1 MHDAKRL
8 RSAGTALVCF
18 GLLVYE
24 VFSVRLLSVV
34 VEGPMAIFAIAF
46 AMLGMGAATSIM
58 SLTDRPQP
66 GTDQDG
72 LLGRL
77 ATMLGLAYPLCLL
90 LVAATSEQTNTT
102 LEAAIS
108 AGGFDGLIGAIRDNF
123 LTQMI
128 WVGTILFVPYFLFGI
143 FIAALFRS
151 CRQADYHAFYAAD
164 LIGASLGCIFFVV
177 VLDTF
182 GYRGGLFAIIVP
194 TFLGAVAF
202 ARLQSARSATIPAV
216 LAGIACI
223 AIAFPGINL
232 LFEPQPALN
241 QLARNYNQKFEVEQN
256 WHVWNAHSRVA
267 HISMTERD
275 SGYSG
280 HVYAHEAGI
289 GWAIVPRSSADISR
303 TSDSALQGLHTPG
316 HWSRLAAVFKP
327 RRVLVLFAGVGSD
340 MANIYDECGGDCEI
354 VGVEINGHM
363 VEHALSGAAPGVSE
377 LLGKP
382 GVRLVTAEAREYLGR
397 DRSRYDAILLSWW
410 GAGTSHY
417 LGTSGQLAQYLYT
430 TEAFETL
437 IDHLTPEG
445 IIVLFN
451 GNKAQTLVNLREVYR
466 KRNWGTLDG
475 KVAILTPTGPGD
487 SGYMELVDSK
497 RMVLKP
503 SGFGDDELKRLKRM
517 VEDIGFRMI
526 FTPDGVD
533 PEYRIYADI
542 VGGKDLR
549 DLNAEL
555 IDEFNT
561 ELSIVSDERPFF
573 EHFIPD
579 SYYTDISNWLRSD
592 IDSPQ
597 WKFVQMYLF
606 FVLFLALASFAIVI
620 APLLLRSG
628 PVINGR
634 NVMNLFYFVSLGAGF
649 ILIEIAL
656 VRKFGLILGHP
667 SYAIAIVLA
676 ALIFSTGLGSLFTQR
691 LFARAGIDEKRVA
704 LAIVLY
710 AVIGGAAYDQ
720 LLTTVIALPIPVKAG
735 LVILALFPLGFLMG
749 QLFPQGL
756 MRVSRDDSR
765 LVPWAWAINATAS
778 TVGVGFADLISR
790 PLGYNAVLYLGAA
803 FYVGILLLPLY
814 ARQPQLAPA

>member
-1 MHDAKRL
+1 
-8 RSAGTALVCF
+8 
-18 GLLVYE
+18 
-24 VFSVRLLSVV
+24 
-34 VEGPMAIFAIAF
+34 MAIFAIAF

-58 SLTDRPQP
+58 CLTDRPRP
-66 GTDQDG
+66 GAGQDAV
-72 LLGRL
+72 LGRL
-77 ATMLGLAYPLCLL
+77 ATILGLAYPVCLL
-90 LVAATSEQTNTT
+90 LVAAASEQTNTT

-108 AGGFDGLIGAIRDNF
+108 VGGFNGLIGAIRDNF
-123 LTQMI
+123 LGQMI
-128 WVGTILFVPYFLFGI
+128 WVGSILFVPYFLFGI
-143 FIAALFRS
+143 FIAALFRT

-164 LIGASLGCIFFVV
+164 LIGASLGCIVFVV

-194 TFLGAVAF
+194 TFLGAAAF
-202 ARLQSARSATIPAV
+202 ARVHSARSAAIPAM
-216 LAGIACI
+216 LAGAACV
-223 AIAFPGINL
+223 AVASPGIVSL
-232 LFEPQPALN
+232 LEPQPALDK
-241 QLARNYNQKFEVEQN
+241 LARNYNQNFEVEQN
-256 WHVWNAHSRVA
+256 WHVWNAHSRIA
-267 HISMTERD
+267 HLTLTERD
-275 SGYSG
+275 SGYSAQ
-280 HVYAHEAGI
+280 VYAHEDGV
-289 GWAIVPRSSADISR
+289 GWAIVPPSSAELSR
-303 TSDSALQGLHTPG
+303 IPDSALQRLHTPAQ
-316 HWSRLAAVFKP
+316 WSRLAAVFKP
-327 RRVLVLFAGVGSD
+327 KRVLVLFAGVGAD
-340 MANIYDECGGDCEI
+340 MANIYDECGGDCE
-354 VGVEINGHM
+354 VTGVEINGHM
-363 VEHALSGAAPGVSE
+363 VAHALSGATPGVSE

-437 IDHLTPEG
+437 IEHLTPDG

-451 GNKAQTLVNLREVYR
+451 GNKAQTLLNLREVYR
-466 KRNWGTLDG
+466 KRSWGPLDG
-475 KVAILTPTGPGD
+475 KVAILTPASQGPGD
-487 SGYMELVDSK
+487 SGYMELVDTK

-503 SGFGDDELKRLKRM
+503 SGFRADELGRLDRM

-526 FTPDGVD
+526 YSPAGVD
-533 PEYRIYADI
+533 PDYRIYADI
-542 VGGKDLR
+542 VGGMDLR
-549 DLNAEL
+549 ELNAGL
-555 IDEFNT
+555 VGEFSAA
-561 ELSIVSDERPFF
+561 LSIVSDERPFF
-573 EHFIPD
+573 EHFVPD
-579 SYYTDISNWLRSD
+579 SYYTNVSNWLRSD

-606 FVLFLALASFAIVI
+606 FVLFLAFASFAIVI

-628 PVINGR
+628 PAVTGR
-634 NVMNLFYFVSLGAGF
+634 NAMNLCYFVSLGAGF

-676 ALIFSTGLGSLFTQR
+676 ALIFSTGFGSLFTQR
-691 LFARAGIDEKRVA
+691 LFAHRGIDEKRVA

-710 AVIGGAAYDQ
+710 AVLGGAAYDQ
-720 LLTTVIALPIPVKAG
+720 LLSMLIALPIPVKAA

-803 FYVGILLLPLY
+803 FYAGILLLPLY
-814 ARQPQLAPA
+814 ARQRQLAPA

>member
-1 MHDAKRL
+1 MHDARTF
-8 RSAGTALVCF
+8 RSVGTGLVCF

-24 VFSVRLLSVV
+24 VFSVRLLSVIV
-34 VEGPMAIFAIAF
+34 DGPMAIFAIAF

-58 SLTDRPQP
+58 SLTNRPSP
-66 GTDQDG
+66 GTDQDA

-77 ATMLGLAYPLCLL
+77 AAVLGLAYPLCLML
-90 LVAATSEQTNTT
+90 IAAVSEQTNTA

-108 AGGFDGLIGAIRDNF
+108 AGGFNGLVGAIRDNF
-123 LTQMI
+123 LGRMV
-128 WVGTILFVPYFLFGI
+128 WFGTILFVPYFLFGI

-151 CRQADYHAFYAAD
+151 ARQADYHALYAAD
-164 LIGASLGCIFFVV
+164 LIGASLGCIVFVV
-177 VLDTF
+177 VLDIF
-182 GYRGGLFAIIVP
+182 GYRGGLVAIIVP
-194 TFLGAVAF
+194 TFLGAATF
-202 ARLQSARSATIPAV
+202 ARLHRARSAVIPAA
-216 LAGIACI
+216 LAGATCI
-223 AIAFPGINL
+223 AVAFPSIVS
-232 LFEPQPALN
+232 LFEPQPALS
-241 QLARNYNQKFEVEQN
+241 QLARNYNQEFEVEQT

-267 HISMTERD
+267 HLTMTERE
-275 SGYSG
+275 SGYSA
-280 HVYAHEAGI
+280 HVYAHESGI
-289 GWAIVPRSSADISR
+289 GWAIVPRSAAQLSR
-303 TSDSALQGLHTPG
+303 TPDSALRGLHAPG
-316 HWSRLAAVFKP
+316 QWSRLAAVFRPK
-327 RRVLVLFAGVGSD
+327 RVLVLFAGVGSD
-340 MANIYDECGGDCEI
+340 MANIYDECGGTCEI

-377 LLGKP
+377 LLSRP
-382 GVRLVTAEAREYLGR
+382 GVRLVTAEAREFLGR

-437 IDHLTPEG
+437 IEHLTPQG

-475 KVAILTPTGPGD
+475 KVAILAPAETVGAGF
-487 SGYMELVDSK
+487 MELIDSK

-503 SGFGDDELKRLKRM
+503 SGFREEELDRLERM
-517 VEDIGFRMI
+517 ANGIGFETI
-526 FTPDGVD
+526 YAPDDVNPD
-533 PEYRIYADI
+533 YRIYADI
-542 VGGKDLR
+542 VGGKSLR
-549 DLNAEL
+549 DLNADL
-555 IDEFNT
+555 IKEFNT

-573 EHFIPD
+573 EHFIPN

-606 FVLFLALASFAIVI
+606 FVVFLAVAAFTIVI
-620 APLLLRSG
+620 APLLLKSG
-628 PVINGR
+628 PAVNAR
-634 NVMNLFYFVSLGAGF
+634 NAMNLCYFVSLGAGF

-676 ALIFSTGLGSLFTQR
+676 ALIFSTGLGSLYTQR
-691 LFARAGIDEKRVA
+691 LFALAAVDEKRVA
-704 LAIVLY
+704 LAVVLY
-710 AVIGGAAYDQ
+710 ALIGGAAYDQ
-720 LLTTVIALPIPVKAG
+720 ILETVIALPIPVKAG

-756 MRVSRDDSR
+756 MRVSRDDVR
-765 LVPWAWAINATAS
+765 LVPWAWAVNATAS
-778 TVGVGFADLISR
+778 TVGVGFADLVSR

-803 FYVGILLLPLY
+803 FYAGILLLPLH
-814 ARQPQLAPA
+814 ARQRSLVPA